1 MIQIVYFLILRH
13 GEMAGWDEI
22 AAAGS
27 LVRKE
32 FRDKDVSLVSK
43 VVRTLLSSSHGV
55 PTPPPGSLFLP
66 LFWQG
71 PETGHILGLFESRLY
86 DYCSTGLLLAVLTA
100 IETEESSLVKFML
113 GERKRADRKTSNVF
127 EGTSIAAAAMSG
139 DSDLLGLL
147 LGSLPSAKFC
157 AVSPSIKFSPSL
169 KAENFNVSRIIKET
183 TIDAFFLPGA
193 LRCYSPLILP
203 VIADRTDV
211 VMLMMSHNSYYQP
224 DMAYLLCAIANH
236 APHWWRLSSL
246 GPVSL
251 LRGQR
256 MSHCPMAL
264 YTLLC
269 SRDRGKSF
277 SFFSERASSGSST
290 AQRLHFARPFGSER
304 APWLTCC

>member
-1 MIQIVYFLILRH
+1 MMLSTSFHGGRKIYILARDLV
-13 GEMAGWDEI
+13 EAG
-22 AAAGS
+22 ATPTK
-27 LVRKE
+27 LVLTKA
-32 FRDKDVSLVSK
+32 V
-43 VVRTLLSSSHGV
+43 LSSDINLLQVCLRRGE
-55 PTPPPGSLFLP
+55 TPNR
-66 LFWQG
+66 
-71 PETGHILGLFESRLY
+71 I
-86 DYCSTGLLLAVLTA
+86 GLLLAVLTA

-113 GERKRADRKTSNVF
+113 GERKRADRKTSDVF

-169 KAENFNVSRIIKET
+169 KADNFNVSRIIKET

-193 LRCYSPLILP
+193 LKCYSPLILP

-224 DMAYLLCAIANH
+224 DMACLLCAIANH

-277 SFFSERASSGSST
+277 SFFSESASPGSST
-290 AQRLHFARPFGSER
+290 TQRLHFARPFGSER